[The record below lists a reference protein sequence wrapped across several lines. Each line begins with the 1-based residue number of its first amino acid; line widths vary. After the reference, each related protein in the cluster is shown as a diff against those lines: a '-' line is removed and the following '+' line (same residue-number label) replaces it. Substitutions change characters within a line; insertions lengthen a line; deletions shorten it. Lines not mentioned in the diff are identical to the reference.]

1 MEQDIW
7 KNIKLPENM
16 SKEKIDFLTDAI
28 EGSRNLKQQELLPY
42 LTRLIRVSKEKQLTF
57 TDGEIQFIIAAIRNS
72 SSKEQNQYIDQL
84 MQESKKRYYSS
95 L

>member
-16 SKEKIDFLTDAI
+16 SKEKIDFLTDAV
-28 EGSRNLKQQELLPY
+28 EGSRNLKKQELLPY
-42 LTRLIRVSKEKQLTF
+42 LTRLMRISKEKQLTF
-57 TDGEIQFIIAAIRNS
+57 TDGEIQFIIAAIRS
-72 SSKEQNQYIDQL
+72 SSSAEQNQYIDQL
-84 MQESKKRYYSS
+84 IRESQKRHSS

>member
-7 KNIKLPENM
+7 KNIKLPEDM
-16 SKEKIDFLTDAI
+16 SLEKVDFLTEAI
-28 EGSRNLKQQELLPY
+28 EGSRNLKKQELLPY

-57 TDGEIQFIIAAIRNS
+57 TDAEIQFIIAAIRS
-72 SSKEQNQYIDQL
+72 SSSTEQNKYIDQL
-84 MQESKKRYYSS
+84 MKESQKRQSS

>member
-16 SKEKIDFLTDAI
+16 SQEKIDFLTDAV
-28 EGSRNLKQQELLPY
+28 EGSRNLKKQELLPY
-42 LTRLIRVSKEKQLTF
+42 LTRLMRVSKEKQLTF
-57 TDGEIQFIIAAIRNS
+57 TDGEIQFIIAAIRS
-72 SSKEQNQYIDQL
+72 SSSPEQNQYIDQL
-84 MQESKKRYYSS
+84 IRESQKRHSS

>member
-16 SKEKIDFLTDAI
+16 PKEKIDFLTQAI
-28 EGSRNLKQQELLPY
+28 EGSRNLKKQELLPY

-57 TDGEIQFIIAAIRNS
+57 TDAEIQFIIAAIRS
-72 SSKEQNQYIDQL
+72 SSSPEQNKYIDQL
-84 MQESKKRYYSS
+84 MQESQKRMSAK
-95 L
+95 

>member
-7 KNIKLPENM
+7 KNIKLPEDM
-16 SKEKIDFLTDAI
+16 SKEKIDFLTQAI
-28 EGSRNLKQQELLPY
+28 EGSRNLKKQELLPY

-57 TDGEIQFIIAAIRNS
+57 TDGEVQFIIAAIRS
-72 SSKEQNQYIDQL
+72 SSSPEQNQYIDQL
-84 MQESKKRYYSS
+84 MQESQKRYSS

>member
-16 SKEKIDFLTDAI
+16 SKEKIDFLTDAV
-28 EGSRNLKQQELLPY
+28 EGSRNLKKQELLPY
-42 LTRLIRVSKEKQLTF
+42 LTRLMRISKEKQLTF
-57 TDGEIQFIIAAIRNS
+57 TDGEIQFIIAAIRS
-72 SSKEQNQYIDQL
+72 SSSPEQNQYIDQL
-84 MQESKKRYYSS
+84 IRESQKRHSS

>member
-7 KNIKLPENM
+7 KNIKLPEDM
-16 SKEKIDFLTDAI
+16 SKEKIDFLTQAV
-28 EGSRNLKQQELLPY
+28 EGSRNLKKQELLPY

-57 TDGEIQFIIAAIRNS
+57 TDSEIQFIIAAIRS
-72 SSKEQNQYIDQL
+72 SSSPEQNQYIDQL
-84 MQESKKRYYSS
+84 MQESQKRYSS

>member
-7 KNIKLPENM
+7 KNIKLPEDM
-16 SKEKIDFLTDAI
+16 SPEKVDFLTEAI
-28 EGSRNLKQQELLPY
+28 EGSRNLKKQELLPY

-57 TDGEIQFIIAAIRNS
+57 TDAEIQFIIAAIRS
-72 SSKEQNQYIDQL
+72 SSSTEQNKYIDQL
-84 MQESKKRYYSS
+84 MKESQKRQSS

>member
-7 KNIKLPENM
+7 KNIKLPEDM
-16 SKEKIDFLTDAI
+16 SKEKIDFLTQAV
-28 EGSRNLKQQELLPY
+28 EGSRNLKKQELLPY

-57 TDGEIQFIIAAIRNS
+57 TDAEIQFIIAAIRS
-72 SSKEQNQYIDQL
+72 SSSPEQNQYIDQL
-84 MQESKKRYYSS
+84 MQESQKRYSS

>member
-16 SKEKIDFLTDAI
+16 SKEKIDFLTDAV
-28 EGSRNLKQQELLPY
+28 EGSRNLKKQELLPY
-42 LTRLIRVSKEKQLTF
+42 LTRLMRISKEKQLTF
-57 TDGEIQFIIAAIRNS
+57 TDGEIQFIIAAIRS
-72 SSKEQNQYIDQL
+72 SSSPEQNQYIDQL
-84 MQESKKRYYSS
+84 IRESQKHHSS